1 VNINATLIFQAIAF
15 FIFVAFCMKF
25 IWPPVIRALEE
36 RQKKIAEGLDAANRA
51 ERDLDLAK
59 EKISGQLR
67 EAKEQ
72 AADIIEQ
79 AKKRSAQM
87 VEEAREQ
94 AKVEAERVKQQ
105 ARAEIEQEVTA
116 IKEALRAQL
125 GLLAVSGA
133 EKILGAAVDAKAH
146 DKLLNQLAA
155 QI

>member
-1 VNINATLIFQAIAF
+1 VNINATLIFQGIAF
-15 FIFVAFCMKF
+15 FIFVVFCMKF

-59 EKISGQLR
+59 EKITGQLR

-72 AADIIEQ
+72 AAEIIEQ
-79 AKKRSAQM
+79 AKKRAGLM

-94 AKVEAERVKQQ
+94 AKVEAERVKSQ

-125 GLLAVSGA
+125 GVLAVSGA
-133 EKILGAAVDAKAH
+133 EKILGATVDAKAH